1 VLGLSDATSTE
12 EGVPSTNMVIVP
24 VSCPVPNRAAGA
36 PKLSGDNN
44 VRVMPDSLAFRIYGR
59 VAIYEGYFCNY
70 EVNLAYQERLAAAGL
85 RLTGFGAAGEARIA
99 ESEARTETG
108 QPHPFFFATLFQP
121 ALHSE
126 RGKPHPV
133 IVGFMEAAAR
143 FKVPAANSKLGAAKT

>member
-1 VLGLSDATSTE
+1 MGLSDATSDE

-24 VSCPVPNRAAGA
+24 VSCPVPNCAAGA

-44 VRVMPDSLAFRIYGR
+44 VRVVRDSRAFQIYGTEF
-59 VAIYEGYFCNY
+59 IFEGYFCNY

-85 RLTGFGAAGEARIA
+85 RLTGFGAGGEARIA
-99 ESEARTETG
+99 ESEARVETG

-126 RGKPHPV
+126 PGKPHPV
-133 IVGFMEAAAR
+133 IVSFMEAAAQ
-143 FKVPAANSKLGAAKT
+143 FKAPQGGSTAGAART

>member
-1 VLGLSDATSTE
+1 MGLSDATSDE
-12 EGVPSTNMVIVP
+12 EGVPSTNMIIVP

-44 VRVMPDSLAFRIYGR
+44 VRVVRDSRAFQIYGTDF
-59 VAIYEGYFCNY
+59 IYEGYFCNY

-85 RLTGFGAAGEARIA
+85 RLTGFGAGGEARIA

-121 ALHSE
+121 ALHSAP
-126 RGKPHPV
+126 GKPHPV
-133 IVGFMEAAAR
+133 IVSFLQATAQ
-143 FKVPAANSKLGAAKT
+143 FKRQQAGSTADAVQS